1 MITYEER
8 LSEEQLAG
16 PKVIGFC
23 FIIALFW
30 FLVGSSIVLAW
41 LI

>member
-1 MITYEER
+1 MNTYEQR

-23 FIIALFW
+23 FVVALFW
-30 FLVGSSIVLAW
+30 FIVGSSIVFAW